1 MTGGALV
8 VGLMEEGGAE
18 VVVFWNV
25 YEAVVSYEVI
35 VEGEMV
41 QLSLLFGGT
50 GKIWLANEVD
60 EGVNGG
66 VVG

>member
-1 MTGGALV
+1 MTV
-8 VGLMEEGGAE
+8 VL
-18 VVVFWNV
+18 
-25 YEAVVSYEVI
+25 YEVI

-60 EGVNGG
+60 EGRNSG